1 MMINDQAVLI
11 DTNILLYSLDK
22 NNEYYNYS
30 KDIISDNFDN
40 IFITSKNISEFIA
53 VLTKQN
59 IDYGIIL
66 NYLKTIN
73 NFNVIYPDHN
83 SNKIFY
89 DLISK
94 YKPKGN
100 RIFDIEIVSI
110 MLSNGVKNI
119 ITVNKKDFETIAEI
133 NILWNLLTHYI

>member
-1 MMINDQAVLI
+1 MMINDQEVLI

-22 NNEYYNYS
+22 NNEHYNYS
-30 KDIISDNFDN
+30 RDIISDNFDN

-59 IDYGIIL
+59 IDYDIIL
-66 NYLKTIN
+66 NYLKIIN

-83 SNKIFY
+83 SINIFY
-89 DLISK
+89 ELIKK

-110 MLSNGVKNI
+110 MLSNGIKNI
-119 ITVNKKDFETIAEI
+119 ITVNKKDFEAIKEI
-133 NILWNLLTHYI
+133 CIK

>member
-133 NILWNLLTHYI
+133 NIL